1 MKYYQIALPIN
12 VAQLYVYK
20 NVEKIESGCRV
31 LVSFNN
37 SFHTGIVWKETQE
50 IDEKI
55 KYKDILETVDSKPKI
70 SSELLEL
77 ALWISK
83 YYHCSL
89 GQSLSAMLPSAFNI
103 QLQRKA
109 RLVNI
114 SNSDIESEVKRKILK
129 ELGHT
134 LKRLK
139 NTFGNM
145 QVVIWDKKVN
155 KVTAASDNRG
165 EGLAVVQ

>member
-12 VAQLYVYK
+12 VTKLYIYK
-20 NVEKIESGCRV
+20 SEEDIIPGCRV

-37 SFHTGIVWKETQE
+37 TFHTGIVWQETQE

-55 KYKDILETVDSKPKI
+55 KYKAILEIIDDKPKI
-70 SSELLEL
+70 SEELLEL

-103 QLQRKA
+103 QLQRK
-109 RLVNI
+109 
-114 SNSDIESEVKRKILK
+114 VKL
-129 ELGHT
+129 
-134 LKRLK
+134 
-139 NTFGNM
+139 
-145 QVVIWDKKVN
+145 
-155 KVTAASDNRG
+155 ADNRTLNLND
-165 EGLAVVQ
+165 ETAK